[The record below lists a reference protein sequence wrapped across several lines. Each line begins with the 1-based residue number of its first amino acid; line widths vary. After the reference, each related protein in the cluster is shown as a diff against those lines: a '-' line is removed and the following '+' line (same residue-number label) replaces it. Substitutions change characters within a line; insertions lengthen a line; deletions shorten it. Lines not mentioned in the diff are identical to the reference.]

1 MGSKTYS
8 IENIDPSFRTKNN
21 LDVFPFLS
29 HSKSLTFVFV
39 ICSRQKDYSV
49 QIIGMSA
56 TLPNLNLL
64 AEWLSADL
72 YQTEFRPVPLSEHI
86 KIGNKLFDSKFQFVR
101 DLNPEVKINVIVSSD
116 IFYRLH
122 VQNL

>member
-1 MGSKTYS
+1 
-8 IENIDPSFRTKNN
+8 
-21 LDVFPFLS
+21 
-29 HSKSLTFVFV
+29 
-39 ICSRQKDYSV
+39 
-49 QIIGMSA
+49 MSA

-101 DLNPEVKINVIVSSD
+101 DLNPEVKINVRKSFKKIL
-116 IFYRLH
+116 Y
-122 VQNL
+122 